1 LLNSGMNSPPSPPFI
16 ALRAFKKGG
25 AGFLEVPQNG
35 EPSACGKQEKGVK
48 NLATQID
55 SSFES
60 ATPKEPARSR
70 VYWLFL

>member
-1 LLNSGMNSPPSPPFI
+1 MPD
-16 ALRAFKKGG
+16 RAIFWG
-25 AGFLEVPQNG
+25 AGFLKVPQNTACG
-35 EPSACGKQEKGVK
+35 KEEREPSACGKQEKGVK